1 MPLLER
7 TLTRGQIWIVS
18 GVPGA
23 GKSTIA
29 RALCARYPK
38 GIHIPV
44 DALRELVV
52 SGHASPI
59 EWTDETTR
67 QFALARRSAGRMAA
81 DYSDEDFVAVI
92 DDVVREQDMDQFA
105 PYLAERPLT
114 KVVLVPSLD
123 VVLARNRVRTNK
135 PFDTCVLEPVAR
147 RLYGALLESC
157 RRDTGWIALD
167 TTDLDVEES
176 VTRLQRQV
184 AQA

>member
-1 MPLLER
+1 M
-7 TLTRGQIWIVS
+7 TRGQIWLVS

-38 GIHIPV
+38 AIHISV
-44 DALRELVV
+44 DALRELVI

-59 EWTDETTR
+59 EWSEETTR
-67 QFALARRSAGRMAA
+67 QFALARRSAAHMAA

-92 DDVVREQDMDQFA
+92 DDVVREEDLDQFA
-105 PYLAERPLT
+105 PYLAGRPLT
-114 KVVLVPSLD
+114 KVVLIPSLD
-123 VVLARNRVRTNK
+123 VVLARNRVRRNK
-135 PFDTCVLEPVAR
+135 PFDTGVLEPVAR
-147 RLYGALLESC
+147 RLYRSLLESC
-157 RRDTGWIALD
+157 RGDSGWIAFD

-176 VTRLQRQV
+176 VTGLQHRV